1 MTYPFLRSGERSEKM
16 PVFRVSKN
24 RDFTVIA
31 NSVFKDR
38 RLSAKAKGIL
48 VEMLSLPENWD
59 YTLKGLTTLFSDGI
73 DSIRQGI
80 KELEENGYI
89 VRERKRDARGRL
101 GGMEYVIYETP
112 EKAVEN
118 TVENSSPEQ
127 SAPMIAEPKEDF
139 PAQGESAE
147 DKAMLYKELNKSRT
161 KESITHVS
169 NPYQSITEEA
179 ALDVMGYDEARE
191 TVKENIEYETLSE
204 RYPVERLDEIVDI
217 ASEVLCSK
225 RSSFSLGKDTY
236 PYELVKDRLLRLDS
250 SHIEYILDCI
260 DGNTTD
266 IRNIKP
272 YMLKT
277 LINAPATM
285 DSYYRTKV
293 NHDLYGGGDAA
304 CRKR

>member
-1 MTYPFLRSGERSEKM
+1 M

-118 TVENSSPEQ
+118 IVENSSPEQ
-127 SAPMIAEPKEDF
+127 SAPMIAEPTEDI
-139 PAQGESAE
+139 PVQEVSIE

-161 KESITHVS
+161 KESNTHVS
-169 NPYQSITEEA
+169 NPNQSIQQEQQV
-179 ALDVMGYDEARE
+179 DVMGYEETRE
-191 TVKENIEYETLSE
+191 NVKEHIEYEIMCE
-204 RYPVERLDEIVDI
+204 RYPKERMDEIVDI
-217 ASEVLCSK
+217 ASEAICSN
-225 RSSFSLGKDTY
+225 RSSFTLGKDTY
-236 PYELVKDRLLRLDS
+236 PYALVKDRLLRLDS
-250 SHIEYILDCI
+250 SHIEYIISCI
-260 DGNTTD
+260 NANTTE

-272 YMLKT
+272 YLLKT

-285 DSYYRTKV
+285 ESYYQTKV
-293 NHDLYGGGDAA
+293 NHNLYGE
-304 CRKR
+304 RRRE

>member
-1 MTYPFLRSGERSEKM
+1 M

-225 RSSFSLGKDTY
+225 RSSLSLGKDTY
-236 PYELVKDRLLRLDS
+236 PYELVKDRLFRLDS

>member
-1 MTYPFLRSGERSEKM
+1 M

-118 TVENSSPEQ
+118 SAPEQ
-127 SAPMIAEPKEDF
+127 SSPANAEPTEDF

-161 KESITHVS
+161 KESITHLS
-169 NPYQSITEEA
+169 NPYQSITEKVP
-179 ALDVMGYDEARE
+179 DVMGYDEARE
-191 TVKENIEYETLSE
+191 TVKENIEYEILSE

-217 ASEVLCSK
+217 ASEALCSK
-225 RSSFSLGKDTY
+225 RSVFSLGKDTY
-236 PYELVKDRLLRLDS
+236 PYALVKDRLLRLDS

-272 YMLKT
+272 YLLKT

-293 NHDLYGGGDAA
+293 NHDLYGGDAA

>member
-118 TVENSSPEQ
+118 IVENSTPEQ
-127 SAPMIAEPKEDF
+127 SSPVNAEPTEDF
-139 PAQGESAE
+139 PVQDESAE

-161 KESITHVS
+161 KES
-169 NPYQSITEEA
+169 
-179 ALDVMGYDEARE
+179 
-191 TVKENIEYETLSE
+191 
-204 RYPVERLDEIVDI
+204 
-217 ASEVLCSK
+217 
-225 RSSFSLGKDTY
+225 KDT
-236 PYELVKDRLLRLDS
+236 L
-250 SHIEYILDCI
+250 
-260 DGNTTD
+260 N
-266 IRNIKP
+266 
-272 YMLKT
+272 
-277 LINAPATM
+277 
-285 DSYYRTKV
+285 
-293 NHDLYGGGDAA
+293 
-304 CRKR
+304 

>member
-1 MTYPFLRSGERSEKM
+1 M

-118 TVENSSPEQ
+118 IVENSSPEQ
-127 SAPMIAEPKEDF
+127 SAPMIAEPTEDF
-139 PAQGESAE
+139 PVQEVSIE

-161 KESITHVS
+161 KESNTHVS

-179 ALDVMGYDEARE
+179 APDVMGYDEARE

-217 ASEVLCSK
+217 ASEALCSK
-225 RSSFSLGKDTY
+225 RSTFSLGKDTY
-236 PYELVKDRLLRLDS
+236 PYELVKDRLLRLDG

-272 YMLKT
+272 YLLKT

-293 NHDLYGGGDAA
+293 NHDLYGGDAT

>member
-1 MTYPFLRSGERSEKM
+1 M

-59 YTLKGLTTLFSDGI
+59 YTLKGLTALFSDGI

-118 TVENSSPEQ
+118 SDPEQ
-127 SAPMIAEPKEDF
+127 SSPANAEPKEDF
-139 PAQGESAE
+139 PVQDESAE

-169 NPYQSITEEA
+169 NPYQSITEEVP
-179 ALDVMGYDEARE
+179 DVMGYDEARE
-191 TVKENIEYETLSE
+191 TVKENIEYEILSE

-217 ASEVLCSK
+217 ASEALCSK

-236 PYELVKDRLLRLDS
+236 PYALVKDRLLRLDS

-272 YMLKT
+272 YLLKT

>member
-1 MTYPFLRSGERSEKM
+1 M

-118 TVENSSPEQ
+118 IVENSTPEQ
-127 SAPMIAEPKEDF
+127 SSPANAEPTEDF
-139 PAQGESAE
+139 PVQDESAE

-161 KESITHVS
+161 KESITHLS
-169 NPYQSITEEA
+169 NPYQSIMEEVP
-179 ALDVMGYDEARE
+179 DVMGYDEARE
-191 TVKENIEYETLSE
+191 KVKENIEYEILSE

-217 ASEVLCSK
+217 ASEALCSK
-225 RSSFSLGKDTY
+225 RSTFSLGKDTY
-236 PYELVKDRLLRLDS
+236 PYALVKDRLLRLDS
-250 SHIEYILDCI
+250 SHIEYIIDCI

-272 YMLKT
+272 YLLKT

-293 NHDLYGGGDAA
+293 NHDLYGGDAA

>member
-1 MTYPFLRSGERSEKM
+1 M

-118 TVENSSPEQ
+118 SAPEQ
-127 SAPMIAEPKEDF
+127 SSPANAEPTEDF
-139 PAQGESAE
+139 PVQEVSIE
-147 DKAMLYKELNKSRT
+147 DKAMLYKELNESRT

-169 NPYQSITEEA
+169 NPYQSITDEVP
-179 ALDVMGYDEARE
+179 DVMGYDEARE
-191 TVKENIEYETLSE
+191 TVKENIEYEILSE

-225 RSSFSLGKDTY
+225 RSTFSLGKDTY
-236 PYELVKDRLLRLDS
+236 PYALVKDRLLRLDS

-293 NHDLYGGGDAA
+293 NHDLYGGDAT

>member
-1 MTYPFLRSGERSEKM
+1 M

-89 VRERKRDARGRL
+89 LRERKRDARGRL

-118 TVENSSPEQ
+118 IVENSTPEQ
-127 SAPMIAEPKEDF
+127 SSPANAEPTEDF
-139 PAQGESAE
+139 PVQGESAE

-161 KESITHVS
+161 KESITHLS
-169 NPYQSITEEA
+169 NPYQSITDEA
-179 ALDVMGYDEARE
+179 APDVMGYDDARE
-191 TVKENIEYETLSE
+191 TVKENIEYGILSE

-217 ASEVLCSK
+217 ASEALCSK

-236 PYELVKDRLLRLDS
+236 PYELVKDRLLRLDG

-272 YMLKT
+272 YLLKT

-293 NHDLYGGGDAA
+293 NHDLYGGDAT

>member
-1 MTYPFLRSGERSEKM
+1 M

-101 GGMEYVIYETP
+101 GGMEYVIYETH
-112 EKAVEN
+112 ENAVEN
-118 TVENSSPEQ
+118 SVENSSPEQ
-127 SAPMIAEPKEDF
+127 SAPMIAEPTEDF
-139 PAQGESAE
+139 PAQEVSIE

-161 KESITHVS
+161 KESSTHLS
-169 NPYQSITEEA
+169 NPYQSITDEA
-179 ALDVMGYDEARE
+179 APDVMGYDEARE
-191 TVKENIEYETLSE
+191 TVKENIEYEILSE

-217 ASEVLCSK
+217 ASEALCSK

-236 PYELVKDRLLRLDS
+236 PYELVKDRLLRLDG

-272 YMLKT
+272 YLLKT

>member
-1 MTYPFLRSGERSEKM
+1 M

-118 TVENSSPEQ
+118 IVENSSPEQ
-127 SAPMIAEPKEDF
+127 SSPANAEPTEDF

-161 KESITHVS
+161 KESITHLS
-169 NPYQSITEEA
+169 NPYQSITEKVP
-179 ALDVMGYDEARE
+179 DVMGYDEARE
-191 TVKENIEYETLSE
+191 TVKENIEYEILSE

-217 ASEVLCSK
+217 ASEALCSK
-225 RSSFSLGKDTY
+225 RSTFSLGKDTY
-236 PYELVKDRLLRLDS
+236 PYALVKDRLLRLDS

-293 NHDLYGGGDAA
+293 NHDLYGGDAT

>member
-1 MTYPFLRSGERSEKM
+1 M

-59 YTLKGLTTLFSDGI
+59 YTLKGLTALFSDGI

-118 TVENSSPEQ
+118 STPEQ
-127 SAPMIAEPKEDF
+127 SSPANAEPTEDF
-139 PAQGESAE
+139 PVQDESAE

-161 KESITHVS
+161 KESITHES
-169 NPYQSITEEA
+169 NPYQSITEESP
-179 ALDVMGYDEARE
+179 DVMGYDEARE
-191 TVKENIEYETLSE
+191 TVKENIEYEILSE

-217 ASEVLCSK
+217 ASEALCS
-225 RSSFSLGKDTY
+225 RRNSFSLGKDTY
-236 PYELVKDRLLRLDS
+236 PYALVKDRLLRLDS

-272 YMLKT
+272 YLLKT

-293 NHDLYGGGDAA
+293 NHDLYGGDAT

>member
-1 MTYPFLRSGERSEKM
+1 M

-118 TVENSSPEQ
+118 FAPEQ
-127 SAPMIAEPKEDF
+127 SSPMITEPTEDF
-139 PAQGESAE
+139 PVQDESAE

-179 ALDVMGYDEARE
+179 ADVMRYDEARE
-191 TVKENIEYETLSE
+191 RVKENIEYCILSE

-217 ASEVLCSK
+217 ASEALCSK

-236 PYELVKDRLLRLDS
+236 PYALVKDRLLRLDS

-272 YMLKT
+272 YLLKT

-293 NHDLYGGGDAA
+293 NHDLYGGDAT

>member
-1 MTYPFLRSGERSEKM
+1 M

-31 NSVFKDR
+31 NGVFKDR

-118 TVENSSPEQ
+118 IVENSSPEQ
-127 SAPMIAEPKEDF
+127 SAPMIAEPTEDF
-139 PAQGESAE
+139 PVQDESAE
-147 DKAMLYKELNKSRT
+147 DKAMLYKELNESRT
-161 KESITHVS
+161 KETITHES

-179 ALDVMGYDEARE
+179 APDVMGYDEARE
-191 TVKENIEYETLSE
+191 TVKENIEYEILSE

-217 ASEVLCSK
+217 ASEALCSK

-236 PYELVKDRLLRLDS
+236 PYELVKDRLLRLDG

-272 YMLKT
+272 YLLKT

-293 NHDLYGGGDAA
+293 NHDLYGGDAT

>member
-1 MTYPFLRSGERSEKM
+1 M

-118 TVENSSPEQ
+118 IVENSTPEQ
-127 SAPMIAEPKEDF
+127 SSPANAEPKEDF
-139 PAQGESAE
+139 PVQDESAE

-169 NPYQSITEEA
+169 NPYQSITDEA
-179 ALDVMGYDEARE
+179 ASDVMGYDEARE

-217 ASEVLCSK
+217 ASEALCSK

-236 PYELVKDRLLRLDS
+236 PYALVKDRLLRLDS

-272 YMLKT
+272 YLLKT

-293 NHDLYGGGDAA
+293 NHDLYGGDAT

>member
-1 MTYPFLRSGERSEKM
+1 M

-118 TVENSSPEQ
+118 IVENSSPEQ
-127 SAPMIAEPKEDF
+127 SAPMIAEPTEDF
-139 PAQGESAE
+139 PVQDESAE

-161 KESITHVS
+161 KESITHLS
-169 NPYQSITEEA
+169 NPYQSIMEEVP
-179 ALDVMGYDEARE
+179 DVMGYDEARE
-191 TVKENIEYETLSE
+191 TVKENIEYEILSE

-217 ASEVLCSK
+217 ASEALCSK
-225 RSSFSLGKDTY
+225 RSTFSLGKDTY
-236 PYELVKDRLLRLDS
+236 PYALVKDRLLRLDS

-272 YMLKT
+272 YLLKT

-293 NHDLYGGGDAA
+293 NHDLYGGGDGV

>member
-1 MTYPFLRSGERSEKM
+1 M

-118 TVENSSPEQ
+118 IVENSTPEQ
-127 SAPMIAEPKEDF
+127 SSPANAEPTEDF
-139 PAQGESAE
+139 PVQDESAE

-161 KESITHVS
+161 KESITHES
-169 NPYQSITEEA
+169 NPYRSIPEEA
-179 ALDVMGYDEARE
+179 ADVMGYDEARE
-191 TVKENIEYETLSE
+191 KVKENIEYEILSE

-217 ASEVLCSK
+217 ASEALCSK

-236 PYELVKDRLLRLDS
+236 PYELVKDRLLRLDG

-293 NHDLYGGGDAA
+293 NHDLYGGDAT

>member
-1 MTYPFLRSGERSEKM
+1 M

-112 EKAVEN
+112 EKTVEN
-118 TVENSSPEQ
+118 IVENSSPEQ
-127 SAPMIAEPKEDF
+127 SAPANAEPTEDF
-139 PAQGESAE
+139 PVQGESAE

-161 KESITHVS
+161 KESITHLS
-169 NPYQSITEEA
+169 NPYQSIMEEVP
-179 ALDVMGYDEARE
+179 DVMGYDEARE
-191 TVKENIEYETLSE
+191 TVKENIEYEILSE

-217 ASEVLCSK
+217 ASEALCSK

-236 PYELVKDRLLRLDS
+236 PYALVKDRLLRLDG

-272 YMLKT
+272 YLLKT

-293 NHDLYGGGDAA
+293 NHDLYGGDAT

>member
-1 MTYPFLRSGERSEKM
+1 M

-38 RLSAKAKGIL
+38 RLSPKAKGIL

-80 KELEENGYI
+80 KELEEHGYI

-112 EKAVEN
+112 EKV
-118 TVENSSPEQ
+118 VENSAPEQ
-127 SAPMIAEPKEDF
+127 SSPANAEPTEDF
-139 PAQGESAE
+139 PAQEVSIE

-161 KESITHVS
+161 KESSTHLS
-169 NPYQSITEEA
+169 NPYQSIT
-179 ALDVMGYDEARE
+179 YDEARE
-191 TVKENIEYETLSE
+191 TVKENIEYEILSE

-217 ASEVLCSK
+217 ASEALCSK
-225 RSSFSLGKDTY
+225 RSTFSLGKDTY
-236 PYELVKDRLLRLDS
+236 PYALVKDRLLRLDS

-293 NHDLYGGGDAA
+293 NHDLYGGDAT

>member
-1 MTYPFLRSGERSEKM
+1 M

-118 TVENSSPEQ
+118 SAPEQ
-127 SAPMIAEPKEDF
+127 SSPANAEPTEDF
-139 PAQGESAE
+139 PAQEVSIE

-169 NPYQSITEEA
+169 NPYQSITEEVP
-179 ALDVMGYDEARE
+179 DVMGYDEARE
-191 TVKENIEYETLSE
+191 TVKENIEYEILSE

-217 ASEVLCSK
+217 ASEALCSK

-236 PYELVKDRLLRLDS
+236 PYELVKDRLLRLDG

-272 YMLKT
+272 YLLKT

-285 DSYYRTKV
+285 DSYYRTRV
-293 NHDLYGGGDAA
+293 NHDLYGGDTS

>member
-1 MTYPFLRSGERSEKM
+1 M

-118 TVENSSPEQ
+118 FAPEQ
-127 SAPMIAEPKEDF
+127 SSPANAEPTEDF
-139 PAQGESAE
+139 PVQDDSAE
-147 DKAMLYKELNKSRT
+147 DKAMLYKELNESRT
-161 KESITHVS
+161 KESITNES
-169 NPYQSITEEA
+169 NPYQSITEESP
-179 ALDVMGYDEARE
+179 DVMGYDEARE
-191 TVKENIEYETLSE
+191 TVKENIEYEILSE

-217 ASEVLCSK
+217 ASEALCSK
-225 RSSFSLGKDTY
+225 RSTFSLGKDTY
-236 PYELVKDRLLRLDS
+236 PYALVKDRLLRLDS

-293 NHDLYGGGDAA
+293 NHDLYGGGDGI

>member
-1 MTYPFLRSGERSEKM
+1 M

-118 TVENSSPEQ
+118 SAPEQ
-127 SAPMIAEPKEDF
+127 SSPANAEPTEDF
-139 PAQGESAE
+139 PVQEVSIE
-147 DKAMLYKELNKSRT
+147 DKAMLYKELNESRT

-169 NPYQSITEEA
+169 NPYQSITDEVP
-179 ALDVMGYDEARE
+179 DVMGYDEARE
-191 TVKENIEYETLSE
+191 TVKENIEYEILSE

-217 ASEVLCSK
+217 ASEALCSK

-236 PYELVKDRLLRLDS
+236 PYALVKDRILRLDS

-293 NHDLYGGGDAA
+293 NHDLYGGDAT

>member
-1 MTYPFLRSGERSEKM
+1 M
-16 PVFRVSKN
+16 
-24 RDFTVIA
+24 
-31 NSVFKDR
+31 
-38 RLSAKAKGIL
+38 SAKAKGIL

-118 TVENSSPEQ
+118 IVENSTPEQ
-127 SAPMIAEPKEDF
+127 SSPANAEPTEDF
-139 PAQGESAE
+139 PVQDESAE

-169 NPYQSITEEA
+169 NPYQSITEEVP
-179 ALDVMGYDEARE
+179 DVMGYDEVRE
-191 TVKENIEYETLSE
+191 TVKENIEYEILSE

-217 ASEVLCSK
+217 ASEALCSK
-225 RSSFSLGKDTY
+225 RNSFSLGKDTY
-236 PYELVKDRLLRLDS
+236 PYALVKDRLLRLDS

-272 YMLKT
+272 YLLKT

-293 NHDLYGGGDAA
+293 NHDLYGGDAA